1 MLDQLVESK
10 SHTGENTK
18 RGGFLLTT
26 FIIVTTLFAGGIVY
40 SLFAKDLGTSDEG
53 LELSTLVA
61 PPLPE
66 EAPPPPPEPEQ
77 KPEKTT
83 VTKEVDVTTVRE
95 AYSTIENTKEPPKDT
110 KGQQKVIGLNPNE
123 KYRVGD
129 IDQRASTPSTGPDR
143 SGEGGGGIPTSQTQT
158 RETEDTPPPPAPKPT
173 PKPTAEPT
181 PKPVVPKIVSKGV
194 VNGSAIS
201 LPKPPYPPAAKAVR
215 AAGTVSVQVTID
227 ENGNVISASAAG
239 GHPLLQNAAV
249 GAARQAKFRPTL
261 LSGTPVKV
269 TGIITYNFVAQ

>member
-10 SHTGENTK
+10 SHSGENAK
-18 RGGFLLTT
+18 RSGFLLTT
-26 FIIVTTLFAGGIVY
+26 FVIVSALFLGGLVY
-40 SLFAKDLGTSDEG
+40 SLFAKELGTSDEG

-77 KPEKTT
+77 KPEKQT
-83 VTKEVDVTTVRE
+83 VTKETDVTIVKEAFAQIDQSRE
-95 AYSTIENTKEPPKDT
+95 APPDT
-110 KGQQKVIGLNPNE
+110 KGRADVMPVRAGEKFKIG
-123 KYRVGD
+123 
-129 IDQRASTPSTGPDR
+129 DQNVRATTPSSGVERGTSGGGVPTGPPQQVTDN
-143 SGEGGGGIPTSQTQT
+143 E
-158 RETEDTPPPPAPKPT
+158 EPPPAPPPAK
-173 PKPTAEPT
+173 PKPEPT
-181 PKPVVPKIVSKGV
+181 KPPVPKVISKGV

-239 GHPLLQNAAV
+239 GHPLLQQAAV
-249 GAARQAKFRPTL
+249 QAARQAKFKPTL

>member
-10 SHTGENTK
+10 SHTGENKK

-77 KPEKTT
+77 KPEKQQTSEKTT
-83 VTKEVDVTTVRE
+83 NEIIRTDTLARVDAPSKVPDDTLGKKDAVSFPPGAKLGKVNSNPTTTSAGVNRE
-95 AYSTIENTKEPPKDT
+95 
-110 KGQQKVIGLNPNE
+110 
-123 KYRVGD
+123 
-129 IDQRASTPSTGPDR
+129 
-143 SGEGGGGIPTSQTQT
+143 GEGGGGVQTNNQQT
-158 RETEDTPPPPAPKPT
+158 APEEDPTPPPVIKKT
-173 PKPTAEPT
+173 PVPEPT
-181 PKPVVPKIVSKGV
+181 KAPVPKIISKGV

-201 LPKPPYPPAAKAVR
+201 LPKPNYPPAAKAVR

-239 GHPLLQNAAV
+239 GHPLLQQAAV

>member
-1 MLDQLVESK
+1 V
-10 SHTGENTK
+10 
-18 RGGFLLTT
+18 
-26 FIIVTTLFAGGIVY
+26 IVTTLFAGGIVY

-77 KPEKTT
+77 KPEKQTT
-83 VTKEVDVTTVRE
+83 TEKVEVTTVKE
-95 AYSTIENTKEPPKDT
+95 AFASVEQTKEPPKELTGRTDVMAI
-110 KGQQKVIGLNPNE
+110 KSGEKFKIGTEN
-123 KYRVGD
+123 
-129 IDQRASTPSTGPDR
+129 QRASNPSAGVDR
-143 SGEGGGGIPTSQTQT
+143 TGEGGGSGVSQQVTQSAP
-158 RETEDTPPPPAPKPT
+158 TEDEPPPPKPKPT
-173 PKPTAEPT
+173 PEPPKPEPT
-181 PKPVVPKIVSKGV
+181 KPPVPKVISKGV

-201 LPKPPYPPAAKAVR
+201 LPKPAYPPAAKAVR

-239 GHPLLQNAAV
+239 GHPLLQQAAV
-249 GAARQAKFRPTL
+249 GAARQAKFKPTL

>member
-77 KPEKTT
+77 KPEKQQTSD
-83 VTKEVDVTTVRE
+83 KVTTEIIRTDRFAAVD
-95 AYSTIENTKEPPKDT
+95 APTKPPEDT
-110 KGQQKVIGLNPNE
+110 KGQKNVAAWVPGAKMGDRNVNP
-123 KYRVGD
+123 
-129 IDQRASTPSTGPDR
+129 STPNAGVDR
-143 SGEGGGGIPTSQTQT
+143 SDGGGGGIPTTAPPT
-158 RETEDTPPPPAPKPT
+158 TNDDPDPPPVMKTPT
-173 PKPTAEPT
+173 PKPEPT
-181 PKPVVPKIVSKGV
+181 PKPVPKIISKGV
-194 VNGSAIS
+194 VNGSAIN

-239 GHPLLQNAAV
+239 GHPLLQQAAV
-249 GAARQAKFRPTL
+249 SAARQAKFRPTL

>member
-10 SHTGENTK
+10 SHTGENKK

-77 KPEKTT
+77 KPEKQQTSEKQT
-83 VTKEVDVTTVRE
+83 NEIIRTEQFAAVDAPTK
-95 AYSTIENTKEPPKDT
+95 PPEDT
-110 KGQQKVIGLNPNE
+110 KGQKNVAAWVPGAKLGKENVNPSSPNAGVE
-123 KYRVGD
+123 R
-129 IDQRASTPSTGPDR
+129 
-143 SGEGGGGIPTSQTQT
+143 GENTGGGIQNNTPTQT
-158 RETEDTPPPPAPKPT
+158 VEDEPPPT
-173 PKPTAEPT
+173 PKPKPTET
-181 PKPVVPKIVSKGV
+181 PKPVVPKIISKGV

-239 GHPLLQNAAV
+239 GHPLLQQAAV
-249 GAARQAKFRPTL
+249 SAARQAKFRPTL

>member
-10 SHTGENTK
+10 SHTGENKK

-77 KPEKTT
+77 KPEKQQTSD
-83 VTKEVDVTTVRE
+83 KVTTEIVRTDRF
-95 AYSTIENTKEPPKDT
+95 AAVDAPTEPPKDT
-110 KGQQKVIGLNPNE
+110 RGQTNVAKWVPGAKIGDRNVNP
-123 KYRVGD
+123 
-129 IDQRASTPSTGPDR
+129 STPNAGVDR
-143 SGEGGGGIPTSQTQT
+143 NEGGGGGIPSS
-158 RETEDTPPPPAPKPT
+158 PPPTTNDDPDPPPVMKTPT
-173 PKPTAEPT
+173 PKPEPT
-181 PKPVVPKIVSKGV
+181 KAPVPKIISKGV
-194 VNGSAIS
+194 VNGSAVS

-239 GHPLLQNAAV
+239 GHPLLQQAAV
-249 GAARQAKFRPTL
+249 SAARQAKFRPTL

>member
-10 SHTGENTK
+10 SHTGENKK

-77 KPEKTT
+77 KPEKQQTSEKQT
-83 VTKEVDVTTVRE
+83 DIVRTDQFASVDAPTK
-95 AYSTIENTKEPPKDT
+95 PPEDT
-110 KGQQKVIGLNPNE
+110 KGQKNIASWVPGAKLGKENVNP
-123 KYRVGD
+123 
-129 IDQRASTPSTGPDR
+129 STPNAGVNR
-143 SGEGGGGIPTSQTQT
+143 EGEGGGGVPNNVPPPADN
-158 RETEDTPPPPAPKPT
+158 EPPPPPVVKKT
-173 PKPTAEPT
+173 PEPT
-181 PKPVVPKIVSKGV
+181 PKPIPKIISKGV

-239 GHPLLQNAAV
+239 GHPLLQQAAV
-249 GAARQAKFRPTL
+249 SAARQAKFRPTL

>member
-10 SHTGENTK
+10 SHAGENTK

-26 FIIVTTLFAGGIVY
+26 FIIVSTLFLGGIVY

-66 EAPPPPPEPEQ
+66 EAPPPPPEPED
-77 KPEKTT
+77 KPEKQTT
-83 VTKEVDVTTVRE
+83 EKVDVTTVKE
-95 AYSTIENTKEPPKDT
+95 AFATVDQTKEPPKDLVGKT
-110 KGQQKVIGLNPNE
+110 DVMAIKSGEKFKIGDNNL
-123 KYRVGD
+123 
-129 IDQRASTPSTGPDR
+129 RASNPSGNVDR
-143 SGEGGGGIPTSQTQT
+143 TGEGGGGITQQVT
-158 RETEDTPPPPAPKPT
+158 QSSNEDEPPPT
-173 PKPTAEPT
+173 PKPTAKPEPT
-181 PKPVVPKIVSKGV
+181 KPPIPKIISKGV

-239 GHPLLQNAAV
+239 GHPLLQQAAV
-249 GAARQAKFRPTL
+249 SAARQAKFRPTL

>member
-10 SHTGENTK
+10 SHTGENKK

-26 FIIVTTLFAGGIVY
+26 FIVVTTLFAGGIVY

-77 KPEKTT
+77 KPEKQQTSE
-83 VTKEVDVTTVRE
+83 KVTTEIIRTDRFAAVD
-95 AYSTIENTKEPPKDT
+95 APTEPPKDT
-110 KGQQKVIGLNPNE
+110 RGQQKVASWVPGAKLGKTNENPS
-123 KYRVGD
+123 
-129 IDQRASTPSTGPDR
+129 APSAGVDR
-143 SGEGGGGIPTSQTQT
+143 TEGGGGGITPSAPPPS
-158 RETEDTPPPPAPKPT
+158 TEEVPPPPPPKPKPT
-173 PKPTAEPT
+173 PEPT
-181 PKPVVPKIVSKGV
+181 KPPVPKIISKGV
-194 VNGSAIS
+194 VNGQAIS

-239 GHPLLQNAAV
+239 GHPLLQQAAV

>member
-10 SHTGENTK
+10 SNAAENTK

-26 FIIVTTLFAGGIVY
+26 FIIVSALFAGGIVY

-66 EAPPPPPEPEQ
+66 EAPPPPPEPED
-77 KPEKTT
+77 KPEKQTNE
-83 VTKEVDVTTVRE
+83 KVDVTTVKE
-95 AYSTIENTKEPPKDT
+95 AFATVEQTKIPPKDT
-110 KGQQKVIGLNPNE
+110 TGKTDVMAIRSGEKFKIGNDNLRANNPTQG
-123 KYRVGD
+123 V
-129 IDQRASTPSTGPDR
+129 DR
-143 SGEGGGGIPTSQTQT
+143 TGEGGGGIQQPTTT
-158 RETEDTPPPPAPKPT
+158 TTNEDEPPPPAPKPT
-173 PKPTAEPT
+173 PKPEPT
-181 PKPVVPKIVSKGV
+181 KAPVPKIISKGV

-239 GHPLLQNAAV
+239 GHPLLQQAAV

>member
-26 FIIVTTLFAGGIVY
+26 FVIVTTLFAGGIVY

-66 EAPPPPPEPEQ
+66 EAPPPPPEPEE
-77 KPEKTT
+77 KPEKQQTSEKVETT
-83 VTKEVDVTTVRE
+83 VVKE
-95 AYSTIENTKEPPKDT
+95 AYATVENTKVPPKET
-110 KGQQKVIGLNPNE
+110 TGQKDVMAIRAGEKFSIGDKN
-123 KYRVGD
+123 V
-129 IDQRASTPSTGPDR
+129 RASSPSAGVER
-143 SGEGGGGIPTSQTQT
+143 SGEGGGGISAPTTPT
-158 RETEDTPPPPAPKPT
+158 GGGGEEEPPPQLTKPT
-173 PKPTAEPT
+173 PKPTPEPT
-181 PKPVVPKIVSKGV
+181 KPPVPKIISKGV

-239 GHPLLQNAAV
+239 GHPLLQQAAV

>member
-26 FIIVTTLFAGGIVY
+26 FVIVTTLFAGGIVY

-77 KPEKTT
+77 KPEKQVTSEKATT
-83 VTKEVDVTTVRE
+83 EIVRTDQF
-95 AYSTIENTKEPPKDT
+95 ASVENTTTPPKDT
-110 KGQQKVIGLNPNE
+110 RGQQNVAKWVPGAKLGDRNVNP
-123 KYRVGD
+123 
-129 IDQRASTPSTGPDR
+129 STPNAGVER
-143 SGEGGGGIPTSQTQT
+143 GENTGGGITQSAPST
-158 RETEDTPPPPAPKPT
+158 PVADDDPPPPPKPT

-181 PKPVVPKIVSKGV
+181 PKPAVPKIISKGV

-239 GHPLLQNAAV
+239 GHPLLQQAAV

>member
-10 SHTGENTK
+10 SHSGENTK

-26 FIIVTTLFAGGIVY
+26 FVIVTTLFAGGIVY

-66 EAPPPPPEPEQ
+66 EAPPPEPEQ
-77 KPEKTT
+77 KPEKQTT
-83 VTKEVDVTTVRE
+83 TEKIDVTTVKE
-95 AYSTIENTKEPPKDT
+95 AYSTIENTKEPPKET
-110 KGQQKVIGLNPNE
+110 TGQKQVIGLNPNE
-123 KYRVGD
+123 KFRIGENVG
-129 IDQRASTPSTGPDR
+129 RATNPQAGPDR
-143 SGEGGGGIPTSQTQT
+143 SGEGGGGITPTTAPPT
-158 RETEDTPPPPAPKPT
+158 TEEEPPPPPPKPT
-173 PKPTAEPT
+173 PT
-181 PKPVVPKIVSKGV
+181 PKPEPTKAPVPKIISKGV

-239 GHPLLQNAAV
+239 GHPLLQQAAV

>member
-10 SHTGENTK
+10 SHSSENAK
-18 RGGFLLTT
+18 RSGFLLTT
-26 FIIVTTLFAGGIVY
+26 FIIVSTLFLGGLVY
-40 SLFAKDLGTSDEG
+40 SLFAKELGTSDEG

-66 EAPPPPPEPEQ
+66 EAPPPPPEPEE
-77 KPEKTT
+77 KPEKQT
-83 VTKEVDVTTVRE
+83 VTKETDVTIVKE
-95 AYSTIENTKEPPKDT
+95 AFASVENTKEPPKDT
-110 KGQQKVIGLNPNE
+110 TGQKDVMALRANE
-123 KYRVGD
+123 KFKIGAENV
-129 IDQRASTPSTGPDR
+129 RASTPGTVER
-143 SGEGGGGIPTSQTQT
+143 GEGGGGISQGPPQQVQD
-158 RETEDTPPPPAPKPT
+158 EEEAPPPTPKPT
-173 PKPTAEPT
+173 PKPEPS
-181 PKPVVPKIVSKGV
+181 KPPVPKVISKGV

-239 GHPLLQNAAV
+239 GHPLLQSAAV
-249 GAARQAKFRPTL
+249 QAARQAKFKPTL

>member
-10 SHTGENTK
+10 SHSGENTK

-26 FIIVTTLFAGGIVY
+26 FVIVATLFLGGIIY
-40 SLFAKDLGTSDEG
+40 SLFDREIGTSDEG

-77 KPEKTT
+77 KPEKQ
-83 VTKEVDVTTVRE
+83 VTQEKQVDVTVVKE
-95 AYSTIENTKEPPKDT
+95 AYASVEQTKEPPKELVGKTDVMAI
-110 KGQQKVIGLNPNE
+110 KAGEKFKIGDQNVRATNPNPGVE
-123 KYRVGD
+123 RGD
-129 IDQRASTPSTGPDR
+129 GNQ
-143 SGEGGGGIPTSQTQT
+143 GGGLQPTTPPK
-158 RETEDTPPPPAPKPT
+158 EVEDEPPPPKAT
-173 PKPTAEPT
+173 PKPEPT
-181 PKPVVPKIVSKGV
+181 KPPVPKIISKGV

-239 GHPLLQNAAV
+239 GHPLLQQAAV
-249 GAARQAKFRPTL
+249 QAARQAKFKPTL

>member
-10 SHTGENTK
+10 SHSGENTK

-77 KPEKTT
+77 KPEKQQTSE
-83 VTKEVDVTTVRE
+83 KVTTEIVRTDRF
-95 AYSTIENTKEPPKDT
+95 ASVDAPTEPPKDT
-110 KGQQKVIGLNPNE
+110 RGQTNVAKWVPGAKIGDKNVNPS
-123 KYRVGD
+123 
-129 IDQRASTPSTGPDR
+129 APSAGVERTGQ
-143 SGEGGGGIPTSQTQT
+143 GGGGVSVPTAPTT
-158 RETEDTPPPPAPKPT
+158 TEEDPPPPPVKTPT
-173 PKPTAEPT
+173 PKPEPT
-181 PKPVVPKIVSKGV
+181 KAPVPKIISKGV

-239 GHPLLQNAAV
+239 GHPLLQQAAV

>member
-10 SHTGENTK
+10 SHSAENAK

-26 FIIVTTLFAGGIVY
+26 FIIITSLFAGGVVY
-40 SLFAKDLGTSDEG
+40 SLFAKELGTSDEG
-53 LELSTLVA
+53 LELTTLVA

-77 KPEKTT
+77 KPEKQT
-83 VTKEVDVTTVRE
+83 VTEKVDVTTVKE
-95 AYSTIENTKEPPKDT
+95 AYASIEQTTTPPKET
-110 KGQQKVIGLNPNE
+110 TGQKDVMAIRSGEKFKIGTEN
-123 KYRVGD
+123 V
-129 IDQRASTPSTGPDR
+129 RASTPSSGIER
-143 SGEGGGGIPTSQTQT
+143 GEGGGGLPTAPTT
-158 RETEDTPPPPAPKPT
+158 KVEDDEDAPPPT
-173 PKPTAEPT
+173 PKPKPTET
-181 PKPVVPKIVSKGV
+181 PKPVVPKIISKGV

-215 AAGTVSVQVTID
+215 ASGTVSVQVTID

-239 GHPLLQNAAV
+239 GHPLLQQAAV
-249 GAARQAKFRPTL
+249 SAARQAKFKPTL
-261 LSGTPVKV
+261 LSGVPVKV

>member
-26 FIIVTTLFAGGIVY
+26 FIIVSALFIGGIVY
-40 SLFAKDLGTSDEG
+40 SLFDREIAADEGG

-66 EAPPPPPEPEQ
+66 EAPPPPPEPEE
-77 KPEKTT
+77 KPEKQVTQEKVDITT
-83 VTKEVDVTTVRE
+83 VKEAFASVEQTKD
-95 AYSTIENTKEPPKDT
+95 PPKDLVG
-110 KGQQKVIGLNPNE
+110 KQDVMAIRAGE
-123 KYRVGD
+123 KFTLGD
-129 IDQRASTPSTGPDR
+129 KNLRASNPSQGVER
-143 SGEGGGGIPTSQTQT
+143 GEGGGGGLQPTTPTQQV
-158 RETEDTPPPPAPKPT
+158 EDEPPPPKPT
-173 PKPTAEPT
+173 PKPEPT
-181 PKPVVPKIVSKGV
+181 PKPVPKVISKGV

-239 GHPLLQNAAV
+239 GHPLLQQAAV
-249 GAARQAKFRPTL
+249 GAARQAKFKPTL

>member
-26 FIIVTTLFAGGIVY
+26 FVIVTTLFAGGIVY

-77 KPEKTT
+77 KPEKQQTSEKTT
-83 VTKEVDVTTVRE
+83 TEIVRTDRFAAVDAPT
-95 AYSTIENTKEPPKDT
+95 EPPKDT
-110 KGQQKVIGLNPNE
+110 RGQQKVAAWVPGAKLGKSNENP
-123 KYRVGD
+123 
-129 IDQRASTPSTGPDR
+129 STPNAGVDR
-143 SGEGGGGIPTSQTQT
+143 SDGGGGGITPTAPPTT
-158 RETEDTPPPPAPKPT
+158 NDDPAPPPVIKPT
-173 PKPTAEPT
+173 PKPTPEAT
-181 PKPVVPKIVSKGV
+181 PKPIPKTISKGV
-194 VNGSAIS
+194 INGSAIS
-201 LPKPPYPPAAKAVR
+201 LPKPAYPPAAKAVR

-239 GHPLLQNAAV
+239 GHPLLQQAAV

>member
-26 FIIVTTLFAGGIVY
+26 FVIVTTLFAGGIVY

-77 KPEKTT
+77 KPEKQQTSEKATT
-83 VTKEVDVTTVRE
+83 EIVRTDQFASVDAPT
-95 AYSTIENTKEPPKDT
+95 EPPKDT
-110 KGQQKVIGLNPNE
+110 RGQQNVAKWIPGAKLGKENVNPSSPNAGVE
-123 KYRVGD
+123 RGD
-129 IDQRASTPSTGPDR
+129 NT
-143 SGEGGGGIPTSQTQT
+143 GGGISAPTTPPTSGDN
-158 RETEDTPPPPAPKPT
+158 EEPPPPVIKKPE
-173 PKPTAEPT
+173 PTPT
-181 PKPVVPKIVSKGV
+181 PKPVVPKIISKGV

-239 GHPLLQNAAV
+239 GHPLLQQAAV

>member
-10 SHTGENTK
+10 SHSGENKK

-26 FIIVTTLFAGGIVY
+26 FIIVTTLFAGGIIY

-66 EAPPPPPEPEQ
+66 EAPPPPPEPED
-77 KPEKTT
+77 KPKQTTTEK
-83 VTKEVDVTTVRE
+83 VDVTTVKE
-95 AYSTIENTKEPPKDT
+95 AFASVEQTKEPPKD
-110 KGQQKVIGLNPNE
+110 L
-123 KYRVGD
+123 VGKTD
-129 IDQRASTPSTGPDR
+129 VMAIR
-143 SGEGGGGIPTSQTQT
+143 SGEKFKIGDNNVRATNPTQGTDRTGEGGSGITQQVT
-158 RETEDTPPPPAPKPT
+158 QPPPDDDAPPPPKPSPKP
-173 PKPTAEPT
+173 EPT
-181 PKPVVPKIVSKGV
+181 KPPVPKIISKGV

-239 GHPLLQNAAV
+239 GHPLLQQAAV
-249 GAARQAKFRPTL
+249 SAARQAKFKPTL

>member
-10 SHTGENTK
+10 SNAAENTK

-26 FIIVTTLFAGGIVY
+26 FIIVSTLFAGGIVY

-66 EAPPPPPEPEQ
+66 EAPPPPPEPEE
-77 KPEKTT
+77 KPEKQQTNE
-83 VTKEVDVTTVRE
+83 KVDVTTVKE
-95 AYSTIENTKEPPKDT
+95 AFATVDQTKEPPKDLVGKT
-110 KGQQKVIGLNPNE
+110 DVMAIRANE
-123 KYRVGD
+123 KFKIGD
-129 IDQRASTPSTGPDR
+129 NNVRATNPTAGVDR
-143 SGEGGGGIPTSQTQT
+143 TGEGGGGITPTTPT
-158 RETEDTPPPPAPKPT
+158 TTTEDEPPPPPKPT
-173 PKPTAEPT
+173 PKPEPT
-181 PKPVVPKIVSKGV
+181 KAPVPKIISKGV

-239 GHPLLQNAAV
+239 GHPLLQQAAV

>member
-26 FIIVTTLFAGGIVY
+26 FVIVTTLFAGGIIY
-40 SLFAKDLGTSDEG
+40 SLFAKDIGTSDEG

-77 KPEKTT
+77 KPEKQQTSEKVETT
-83 VTKEVDVTTVRE
+83 IVKDAYATV
-95 AYSTIENTKEPPKDT
+95 ENTKEPPKET
-110 KGQQKVIGLNPNE
+110 TGQKDVMAIRAGE
-123 KYRVGD
+123 KFSLGD
-129 IDQRASTPSTGPDR
+129 RNVRASNPTAGVDR
-143 SGEGGGGIPTSQTQT
+143 SGEGGGGITSNAPTQP
-158 RETEDTPPPPAPKPT
+158 TEEEPPPQLPVKTPT
-173 PKPTAEPT
+173 PKPEPT
-181 PKPVVPKIVSKGV
+181 KAPVPKIISKGV

-239 GHPLLQNAAV
+239 GHPLLQQAAV

>member
-26 FIIVTTLFAGGIVY
+26 FVIVTTLFAGGIIY

-77 KPEKTT
+77 KPEKQQTSE
-83 VTKEVDVTTVRE
+83 KVTTEIVRTDRF
-95 AYSTIENTKEPPKDT
+95 ADINAPTEPPKDT
-110 KGQQKVIGLNPNE
+110 RGQQNVAKWVPGAKIGDKNVNPTVAN
-123 KYRVGD
+123 
-129 IDQRASTPSTGPDR
+129 PGPVRTD
-143 SGEGGGGIPTSQTQT
+143 GGGGGITTT
-158 RETEDTPPPPAPKPT
+158 TAPPPSDDPDPPPTMKPKPT
-173 PKPTAEPT
+173 PPPPT
-181 PKPVVPKIVSKGV
+181 PKPVPKIISKGV

-239 GHPLLQNAAV
+239 GHPLLQQAAV

>member
-10 SHTGENTK
+10 SHTGENKK

-77 KPEKTT
+77 KPEKQTT
-83 VTKEVDVTTVRE
+83 TEKVDVTTVKE

-110 KGQQKVIGLNPNE
+110 RGKEQVIGLNPNE
-123 KYRVGD
+123 KYRIGENNA
-129 IDQRASTPSTGPDR
+129 RATNPQSGPER
-143 SGEGGGGIPTSQTQT
+143 GENTGGGITQNT
-158 RETEDTPPPPAPKPT
+158 APEKPDTDEPPPT
-173 PKPTAEPT
+173 PKPKPTVEPT
-181 PKPVVPKIVSKGV
+181 KPPVPKIISKGV

-201 LPKPPYPPAAKAVR
+201 LPKPNYPPAAKAVR

-239 GHPLLQNAAV
+239 GHPLLQQAAV

>member
-10 SHTGENTK
+10 SHTGENKK

-26 FIIVTTLFAGGIVY
+26 FIIVTTLFAGGIIY

-77 KPEKTT
+77 KPEKQQTSEKVTNEITRTDTLARVDAPSKVPDDTLGKKDQMSWTKNAKLSDKNSGPTT
-83 VTKEVDVTTVRE
+83 
-95 AYSTIENTKEPPKDT
+95 
-110 KGQQKVIGLNPNE
+110 PNAAPE
-123 KYRVGD
+123 RGD
-129 IDQRASTPSTGPDR
+129 NS
-143 SGEGGGGIPTSQTQT
+143 GGGLQTNVPPPASN
-158 RETEDTPPPPAPKPT
+158 DDDPPPPPPKKT
-173 PKPTAEPT
+173 PVPEPT
-181 PKPVVPKIVSKGV
+181 KPPVPKIISKGV

-239 GHPLLQNAAV
+239 GHPLLQQAAV